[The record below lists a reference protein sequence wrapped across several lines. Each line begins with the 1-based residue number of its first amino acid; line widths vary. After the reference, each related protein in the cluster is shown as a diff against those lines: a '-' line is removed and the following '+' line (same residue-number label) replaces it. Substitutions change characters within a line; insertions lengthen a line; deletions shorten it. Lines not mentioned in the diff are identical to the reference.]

1 MCVQKLKL
9 KINSERG
16 KKHKQV
22 AILYKA
28 KYSQGNKH
36 SIKHIPKTS
45 NRKYLG
51 L

>member
-16 KKHKQV
+16 KKRKQV

-28 KYSQGNKH
+28 KYSQVKKN

-45 NRKYLG
+45 NKKYQRL
-51 L
+51 